1 MIFTRFTMLQKFSL
15 FAAAL
20 LAVCVSAQAQTINI
34 RTIAAQMKY
43 DVEEFTVIP
52 GAEVKLILENGDDLP
67 HNLVIFAAGTDVL
80 AVASKNM
87 EKPEEAL
94 KRDWL
99 PDSPAVLAHT
109 KMAGPK
115 TRDEVVFKAPMK
127 AGLYPFAC
135 TFPGH
140 TQSMQGKMKVGTA
153 GPGLTGLKFAV
164 YNGEWSK
171 LPDFATLKP
180 HREGDIAD
188 NLVQLKF
195 DDYKNQFGVVYTGK
209 LNAQRD
215 AEYVFSIGADD
226 GVRLLVEGNKVVE
239 LDGSHS
245 VAEIKDGKIVLK
257 TGEHDFRLEYFQGTG
272 EAQIFVAWRG
282 GDFAATPLSK
292 WVPPTWGGELKKAK
306 TDGGPKMPL
315 IVGNEPVI
323 YRNFISGAG
332 NRGIGVG
339 YPGGVN
345 LAWSAEQLNL
355 VMVWRGG
362 FIDTARHWIDRG
374 GGAQGPLGY
383 DVFQPVSGLSQ
394 PFAVLSST
402 DEEWP
407 RTNKQWADG
416 YKWKGYKLDAKR
428 YPTFLYEW
436 EGVKVSDRYD
446 VVGDTAKGE
455 AKLIRTLRLDGKIPA
470 NAYLRLG
477 FGASITPE
485 GGGFLVSNG
494 RLSLDKRDFQN
505 AFRVAADGAQIGG
518 HNLLIPARAEMK
530 ITYAWPT
537 DTVKH

>member
-1 MIFTRFTMLQKFSL
+1 MLQKSSL

-20 LAVCVSAQAQTINI
+20 LAVSAAQAQTINI
-34 RTIAAQMKY
+34 RTLPLLMKY
-43 DVEEFTVIP
+43 DVEEFTVLP
-52 GAEVKLILENGDDLP
+52 GADVKLILENGDDLP
-67 HNLVIFAAGTDVL
+67 HNVVIFDAGTDVL

-87 EKPEEAL
+87 EKAEEAM

-99 PDSPAVLAHT
+99 PDTPAMLAHT

-115 TRDEVVFKAPMK
+115 TRDEVVFKAPTK
-127 AGLYPFAC
+127 PGLYPFAC

-140 TQSMQGKMKVGTA
+140 TQSMQGKMRVGVL
-153 GPGLTGLKFAV
+153 GPNLTGLKFAL
-164 YNGEWSK
+164 YLGEWSK
-171 LPDFATLKP
+171 LPDFATLTP

-209 LNAQRD
+209 LNATRD
-215 AEYVFSIGADD
+215 AEYVFSLGADD
-226 GVRLLVEGNKVVE
+226 GARLLVDGKKVVE
-239 LDGSHS
+239 LDGVHS
-245 VAEIKDGKIVLK
+245 SAEIKDGKVVLK
-257 TGEHDFRLEYFQGTG
+257 AGEHDFRLEYFQGTG
-272 EAQIFVAWRG
+272 EAQIFAAWRG

-292 WVPPTWGGELKKAK
+292 WVPPTWGGELKKTK

-315 IVGNEPVI
+315 IVGQEAVI
-323 YRNFISGAG
+323 YRNFISAAG

-345 LAWSAEQLNL
+345 LAWSAEQMNL

-362 FIDTARHWIDRG
+362 FIDTAKHWTDRG
-374 GGAQGPLGY
+374 AGEQGPLGY

-394 PFAVLSST
+394 PFAVLSSV
-402 DEEWP
+402 DADWP
-407 RTNKQWADG
+407 RSNIQWADG
-416 YKWKGYKLDAKR
+416 YTWKGYKLDAKR

-436 EGVKVSDRYD
+436 NGVKVSDRYD
-446 VVGDTAKGE
+446 VIGDTAKGE
-455 AKLIRTLRLDGKIPA
+455 AKLIRTLKLTGPIPT
-470 NAYLRLG
+470 NAYLRVG

-485 GGGFLVSNG
+485 GGGFLVNNG
-494 RLSLDKRDFQN
+494 RLSLNKRDFQN
-505 AFRVAADGAQIGG
+505 AFRIAAEGAQVGG
-518 HNLLIPARAEMK
+518 RNLLVPARAEMK